1 MRRMIR
7 FGAAL
12 TLLVFAA
19 ALIGFGLLTIAP
31 ISKRAG
37 SWRPCDSFHPQRAC
51 ELAIV
56 TLLCSGEPPPGAPS
70 PESTGSAE

>member
-37 SWRPCDSFHPQRAC
+37 SWRPCDSVRP
-51 ELAIV
+51 
-56 TLLCSGEPPPGAPS
+56 
-70 PESTGSAE
+70 